1 MTGTRTPRRWLD
13 RLEGGFDLIFTPRH
27 NPLNQ
32 LGALGWFFY
41 WIVLVT
47 GIYLYIF
54 FDTGLR
60 DAYESLERITHVQW
74 FAGGVMRSLHRYA
87 SDALVL
93 VMVVHVMREWVLG
106 RFRGARWFA
115 WVSGVPLLWFVYASG
130 ISGYW
135 MVWDQLAQY
144 IAIATTEWL
153 DALPFFGEPIARNF
167 LRDGTLSGRFFTLM
181 VFIHIGVPLFLMFL
195 MWVHIQRHMS
205 PRVNPP
211 RGLAVGILL
220 VLVLLSL
227 IKPALSQAPADLG
240 VVPAVIGFDWFY
252 LPAYPLLEKISG
264 LSLWGI
270 LVFGSLFMLCFPWIG
285 RIRRQPVAVVDL
297 DNCNGCGRCVQD
309 CPFSALTLEPRQDG
323 LPFSHQVEVKS
334 ALCMS
339 CGICAGACPTATPFR
354 RSKAL
359 TPGIDMPHRPLQEIL
374 GQSVA
379 ATAVLTGEDRVLVY
393 LCDAGPKLADVIAD
407 SGVAVVC
414 LPCVAMLPPP
424 FMDYLL
430 SRDHVDGIF
439 LAGCRQ
445 GDCHFRLGLEWT
457 EQRIARERD
466 PMLRRRVQRERIGH
480 AWVGCAHDVQ
490 LQAQLA
496 DFRAGLPHRR
506 GEPPAKGVAPESSE
520 PVTEDAGHV

>member
-1 MTGTRTPRRWLD
+1 MTKTGPMRRLLD
-13 RLEGGFDLIFTPRH
+13 RLESSFDAVFTPRH

-54 FDTGLR
+54 FDTGLS
-60 DAYESLERITHVQW
+60 DAYESLERITHAQW
-74 FAGGVMRSLHRYA
+74 YAGGVMRSLHRYA

-93 VMVVHVMREWVLG
+93 IVVVHILREWILG

-115 WVSGVPLLWFVYASG
+115 WVSGVPLLWFIYASG

-181 VFIHIGVPLFLMFL
+181 VFIHIGVPLFLLFL
-195 MWVHIQRHMS
+195 MWVHIQRHMR

-211 RGLAVGILL
+211 RALAVGTLM

-227 IKPALSQAPADLG
+227 FKPALSQAPADLG
-240 VVPAVIGFDWFY
+240 TVPAIIGFDWFY
-252 LPAYPLLEKISG
+252 LLAYPLLERISG
-264 LSLWGI
+264 LALWGV
-270 LVFGSLFMLCFPWIG
+270 LVFGSIFMLCLPWLG
-285 RIRRQPVAVVDL
+285 HTRRQPAAVVDL

-323 LPFSHQVEVKS
+323 LPFSHQVEVKA

-354 RSKAL
+354 RNREM
-359 TPGIDMPHRPLQEIL
+359 TPGIDMPHRPLRDVL
-374 GQSVA
+374 KQSVTA
-379 ATAVLTGEDRVLVY
+379 AAALQGNERVLVY
-393 LCDAGPKLADVIAD
+393 ACEAGPEL
-407 SGVAVVC
+407 SGSEASDGFAVVR

-430 SRDHVDGIF
+430 NRGHVDGIF
-439 LAGCRQ
+439 LAGCRE
-445 GDCHFRLGLEWT
+445 GDCHFRLGLDWT

-466 PMLRRRVQRERIGH
+466 PFLRRRVARERIAR
-480 AWVGCAHDVQ
+480 AWIGCAHGTR
-490 LQAQLA
+490 LNAQLA
-496 DFRAGLPHRR
+496 DFRAGLPHETGDELTARSAD
-506 GEPPAKGVAPESSE
+506 G
-520 PVTEDAGHV
+520 PVTRGAEHV